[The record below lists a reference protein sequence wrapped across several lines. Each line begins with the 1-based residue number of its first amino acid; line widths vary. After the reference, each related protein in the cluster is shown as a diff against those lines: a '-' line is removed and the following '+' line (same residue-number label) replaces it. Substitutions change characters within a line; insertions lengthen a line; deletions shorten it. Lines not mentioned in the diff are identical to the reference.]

1 MAFASDPASLSF
13 HLKELGFA
21 DVAEHL
27 TDLAGVDDNND
38 SIPMFS
44 PPPLTGPASSLDPQ
58 VADLYRLTIE
68 KQRSEFR
75 RKMITDADCEII
87 KRIMADKET
96 LDVNLVRFR
105 LLEKELGKEKFDLL
119 FNDEM
124 KSYFVFK
131 DTFQCSTFVQFVLIL
146 SQVQLAVM
154 YLYFLDNRITDF
166 VHEYVVQDMI
176 KYYAK
181 NVNEL
186 EQLNEESL
194 EWYLE
199 YYAPIVVSRMRFFIN
214 GTWNGKFNLVKL
226 ITSKSFVQFVFM
238 DGMDATDNPFSVK
251 NTSWI
256 YSLYVKMDSQKEGM
270 LTKDDMRVL
279 DAAWGK
285 FEFSDAFLNRLFEKL
300 HTFDGKLDF
309 QLFLTVVWPLRY
321 IGEPQAAHFFVNI
334 FDLDGDGRVGILDL
348 RYFYKSIYEK
358 KEDQE
363 KVTFDWF
370 MSEIYDMCQCRE
382 EGFTAEMLIESGEQE
397 HIIKMMIDMGTVNGE
412 DEEDPFGD
420 DSDSSD
426 EEDDDD

>member
-1 MAFASDPASLSF
+1 
-13 HLKELGFA
+13 
-21 DVAEHL
+21 
-27 TDLAGVDDNND
+27 
-38 SIPMFS
+38 
-44 PPPLTGPASSLDPQ
+44 
-58 VADLYRLTIE
+58 
-68 KQRSEFR
+68 
-75 RKMITDADCEII
+75 MITDADCEII

-214 GTWNGKFNLVKL
+214 GTWSGKFNLVKL

-238 DGMDATDNPFSVK
+238 DGMDPTDNPFSVK

-256 YSLYVKMDSQKEGM
+256 YSLYVKMDSQKDGM

-397 HIIKMMIDMGTVNGE
+397 HIIKMMIDMGTVNG
-412 DEEDPFGD
+412 DEEDPFDD
-420 DSDSSD
+420 DSDSS
-426 EEDDDD
+426 EEDDDDDD